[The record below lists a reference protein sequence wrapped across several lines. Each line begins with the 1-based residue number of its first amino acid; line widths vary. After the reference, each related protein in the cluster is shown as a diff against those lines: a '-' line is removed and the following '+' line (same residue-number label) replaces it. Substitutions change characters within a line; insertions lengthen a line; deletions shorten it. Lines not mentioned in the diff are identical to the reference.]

1 MVAGLNPARAEPM
14 RLRHIEIF
22 HAVYLN
28 GSVSAAARS
37 LNVSQPAVTKTL
49 KHAEQLLGFPLFDRR
64 GGRLVPTDDAHTLFG
79 KVADIH
85 QRVDALRQTARNLRH
100 GSGSLRISVL
110 PSLALDLLPNA
121 VGRFSK
127 KHPDVHFDLQ
137 TLHHEEIGRVLYER
151 EADVVI
157 AYKEPPN
164 LPVISRWLGEGE
176 LGLLYRH
183 DDLPDAPGRIS
194 LSEVCDQKF
203 ISLAQSGP
211 IGDLLRRE
219 TGRSGIELNEVLSA
233 RTFYIGSALVR
244 DGLGMAVLDNF
255 TARGAVDETVAFRPL
270 QPALAFDVFA
280 MTLESRPFSHAA
292 TEFLDIF
299 RTCVDES

>member
-1 MVAGLNPARAEPM
+1 M

-28 GSVSAAARS
+28 GTVSAAARA

-49 KHAEQLLGFPLFDRR
+49 RHAEQLLGFPLFDRR
-64 GGRLVPTDDAHTLFG
+64 GGRLVPTDDAHMLFG
-79 KVADIH
+79 EVADIH
-85 QRVDALRQTARNLRH
+85 ERVASLRQTTRNLRH
-100 GSGSLRISVL
+100 GSGSLRVSVL
-110 PSLALDLLPNA
+110 PSLALDILPRA
-121 VGRFSK
+121 VARFSR
-127 KHPDVHFDLQ
+127 KHPDVFFDLQ

-157 AYKEPPN
+157 AYKAPPG
-164 LPVISRWLGEGE
+164 LPVISDWLGEGE
-176 LGLLYRH
+176 MGLLYRRE
-183 DDLPDAPGRIS
+183 DLPDSPARIS
-194 LSEVCDQKF
+194 LDKVSDRPF

-219 TGRSGIELNEVLSA
+219 LGRSGLELDEVVSA

-244 DGLGMAVLDNF
+244 EGIGMAVLDNF
-255 TARGAVDETVAFRPL
+255 TARSAVDEAVAFSPL
-270 QPALAFDVFA
+270 QPTLAFDVFA

-299 RTCVDES
+299 RACIDDA

>member
-1 MVAGLNPARAEPM
+1 M

-28 GSVSAAARS
+28 GTVSAAARA

-64 GGRLVPTDDAHTLFG
+64 GGRLVPTDDAHMLFG
-79 KVADIH
+79 EVADIH
-85 QRVDALRQTARNLRH
+85 ERVASLRQTTRNLRH
-100 GSGSLRISVL
+100 GSGSLRVSVL
-110 PSLALDLLPNA
+110 PSLALDILPRA
-121 VGRFSK
+121 VARFSR
-127 KHPDVHFDLQ
+127 KHPDVFFDLQ

-157 AYKEPPN
+157 AYKAPPG
-164 LPVISRWLGEGE
+164 LPVISDWLGEGE
-176 LGLLYRH
+176 MGLLYRRE
-183 DDLPDAPGRIS
+183 DLPDSPARIS
-194 LSEVCDQKF
+194 LDKVSDRPF

-219 TGRSGIELNEVLSA
+219 LGRSGLDLDEVVSA

-244 DGLGMAVLDNF
+244 EGIGMAVLDNF
-255 TARGAVDETVAFRPL
+255 TARSAVDEAVAFSPL
-270 QPALAFDVFA
+270 QPTLAFDVFA

-299 RTCVDES
+299 RACIDDA